1 MKVGD
6 LVEVSDEALRDMF
19 SRMEMEMPI
28 GDVTWKMP
36 GLVAT
41 ADEKMTNTI
50 VYKYKLSRGFLV
62 RKNKPRNNKV
72 PINNR
77 KIGIL
82 SIITSGATPCQ
93 KGALAKPR

>member
-41 ADEKMTNTI
+41 ADEKTPAKWVTVFWPI
-50 VYKYKLSRGFLV
+50 ESPWRGMSAHDPKDLTV
-62 RKNKPRNNKV
+62 VCSK
-72 PINNR
+72 
-77 KIGIL
+77 
-82 SIITSGATPCQ
+82 
-93 KGALAKPR
+93 